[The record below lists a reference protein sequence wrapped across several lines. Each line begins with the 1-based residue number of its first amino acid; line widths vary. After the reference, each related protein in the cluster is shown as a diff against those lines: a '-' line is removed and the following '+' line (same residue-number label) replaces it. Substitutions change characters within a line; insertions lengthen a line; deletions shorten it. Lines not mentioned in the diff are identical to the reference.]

1 MPIVSHRVF
10 NQVAAP
16 EHLKVAIT
24 EVQHNFIVMPSKNGN
39 KAAAQAEKV
48 AEKVEKAAA
57 SAAQTVEKN
66 APSAASVVSNESTA
80 ASSKAAGNAPKSVP
94 KDADPRNVLDYTPQ
108 DEIVAK
114 VAKLRSNFHTK
125 RKTHSLQY
133 RLNQLRNIYFAV
145 KDNVDELAEA
155 LYKDFGRSHSETKNL
170 EINPFLNELVHTMAH
185 LHNWAKPEPVQHLPL
200 IMKANPIYIERIPLG
215 TVLVI
220 SPFNYPLF
228 LALSSLVAAI
238 SGGNCVVLKVSE
250 FNPHFAQLLTNLLTK
265 VLDPDTFAMVN
276 GAVPETT
283 TLLDQRFDKIMYT
296 GSTAVGTIIAKKAA
310 ETLTP
315 VLLELGGKSPAFV
328 LEDATDADLP
338 IIARRLVWARFTNA
352 GQTCVAVDY
361 VLAHEKVKAK
371 LVEHIVKVIKEDF
384 YSGLD
389 AKDPTYTHI
398 IHLRAFENLSNMI
411 AKSKGNVVVGG
422 DTNAAT
428 RYISPTVIDNVDW
441 DDSTMQQEIFGP
453 ILPILGYTDLELA
466 VQEVINRHDTP
477 LASYVFTSG
486 PRDRNKNPQVDLIR
500 TAIRSGGTIVNDAL
514 MHVSLANAPFGGIG
528 QSGQGAYHGYYSF
541 RAFTHERTTMEQK
554 LAMDFTL
561 KVRYPP
567 YEEKKDNVLGAAMSQ
582 YNNKVW
588 FGRTGNVN
596 VNGPGLIWSVW
607 HNLGGLRNL
616 VLSFVS
622 SL

>member
-1 MPIVSHRVF
+1 
-10 NQVAAP
+10 
-16 EHLKVAIT
+16 
-24 EVQHNFIVMPSKNGN
+24 MPSKNGS
-39 KAAAQAEKV
+39 KATQ
-48 AEKVEKAAA
+48 AEKVEKQAAA
-57 SAAQTVEKN
+57 AANAAPAPANSAPEKVAPVSSNSASN
-66 APSAASVVSNESTA
+66 AST
-80 ASSKAAGNAPKSVP
+80 KVP
-94 KDADPRNVLDYTPQ
+94 KDADPKNILDYTPQ

-114 VAKLRSNFHTK
+114 VARLNTNFHTK

-133 RLNQLRNIYFAV
+133 RLNQLRNLYFAV
-145 KDNVDELAEA
+145 KDNVDDLAEA

-170 EINPFLNELVHTMAH
+170 EVAPFLNELVHTMAQ
-185 LHNWAKPEPVQHLPL
+185 LHNWAKPEQVTHLPL
-200 IMKANPIYIERIPLG
+200 VMKANPVYIERIPLG

-228 LALSSLVAAI
+228 LALSSLAAAI

-250 FNPHFAQLLTNLLTK
+250 LNPHFAQLLTNILTK

-276 GAVPETT
+276 GAIPETT

-328 LEDATDADLP
+328 LEDATDSDLA
-338 IIARRLVWARFTNA
+338 IIARRIVWARFTNA
-352 GQTCVAVDY
+352 GQTCVAIDY

-371 LVEHIVKVIKEDF
+371 LVKELVKVISEDF

-389 AKDPTYTHI
+389 AKDPTFTHI
-398 IHLRAFENLSNMI
+398 IHLRAYENLANMI
-411 AKSKGNVVVGG
+411 AKTKGNVVVGG
-422 DTNAAT
+422 QTDAAT
-428 RYISPTVIDNVDW
+428 RFIAPTVIDNVNW

-453 ILPILGYTDLELA
+453 ILPILTYSDLEDA
-466 VQEVINRHDTP
+466 VQQVIKRHDTP

-486 PRDRNKNPQVDLIR
+486 PRSRNKNPQVDLIR

-528 QSGQGAYHGYYSF
+528 QSGQGSYHGFYSYK
-541 RAFTHERTTMEQK
+541 AFTHERTTMEQK
-554 LAMDFTL
+554 LSMDKTVKL
-561 KVRYPP
+561 RYPP
-567 YEEKKDNVLGAAMSQ
+567 YEEKKDKVLGAAMTQ

-596 VNGPGLIWSVW
+596 LSGPGAAWSVW
-607 HNLGGLRNL
+607 HTLGGIGSL
-616 VLSFVS
+616 VS
-622 SL
+622 SFIGSL